1 MNPYIELIRPVTSLM
16 AGLAVIIGAAVAG
29 TQTSSLFLYAFSAV
43 FFLTGAGMVLNDY
56 YDLEIDKIN
65 APHRPL
71 PSGRVSQK
79 NALFYSLSLFAVGLL
94 FSALLNIYCL
104 ALGLLNCFLEF
115 LYSKN
120 FKRTFLFGNIIVS
133 WLAASTFIFGALLT
147 FDFRIVGIMSLLA
160 FLSNM
165 GREIFKCVEDT
176 KGDRKLKLDTLPI
189 AIGIDSAKQ
198 VARGLIAS
206 AVILSPLPYLS
217 GLLNMTYLRIVSI
230 GDILFLYSLSQEPT
244 KTKRTT
250 KLAMLIVLL
259 AFLFGKFF

>member
-1 MNPYIELIRPVTSLM
+1 MNPYIELIRPATSLM

-29 TQTSSLFLYAFSAV
+29 AQTSSLFLYAFLAV

-94 FSALLNIYCL
+94 FSAFLNIYCL
-104 ALGLLNCFLEF
+104 ALGLLNGFLEF
-115 LYSKN
+115 LYSRN

-176 KGDRKLKLDTLPI
+176 KGDKKLKLDTLPI

-230 GDILFLYSLSQEPT
+230 GNILFLYSLSQEPT
-244 KTKRTT
+244 KTKKIT